1 MITTTIRVDKEL
13 YDKLVKRAS
22 KEDRSINSQIKYIIK
37 AYLGMI
43 SWYDIKK

>member
-1 MITTTIRVDKEL
+1 MITTTIRIDKTL
-13 YDKLVKRAS
+13 YEKLVKRA
-22 KEDRSINSQIKYIIK
+22 ERDDRSINSQIKYIIK